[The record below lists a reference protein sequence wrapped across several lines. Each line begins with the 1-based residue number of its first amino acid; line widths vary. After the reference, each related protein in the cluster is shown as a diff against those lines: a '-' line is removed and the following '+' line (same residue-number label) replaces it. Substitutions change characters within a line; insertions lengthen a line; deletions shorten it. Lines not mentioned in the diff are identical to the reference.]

1 MILNNKSTAFDLT
14 FNGADVCVPVGRFE
28 VNDKVGP
35 HILDIAKKWKKDV
48 ENESVAVAA
57 TPNGIRSLPPTEKDL
72 EKDPEKKESP
82 NVAKRLDAAKKD
94 DKKKDKK

>member
-14 FNGADVCVPVGRFE
+14 YDGKDVCVPVGRFE
-28 VNDKVGP
+28 VKDNVGL
-35 HILDIAKKWKKDV
+35 HILIIAKKWGKTV

-57 TPNGIRSLPPTEKDL
+57 SPSGIRSLPPTEKDL

-82 NVAKRLDAAKKD
+82 NVDKRLNAKKGD
-94 DKKKDKK
+94 NKK